1 MGLKAMV
8 AADTA
13 GVSPNH
19 MQNAEIN
26 KESEKLNIQANDGA
40 DKSTK
45 SVRLA
50 MVQKPELREEV

>member
-26 KESEKLNIQANDGA
+26 KELGKLNIQANDGA

-50 MVQKPELREEV
+50 MVQEPELREEV